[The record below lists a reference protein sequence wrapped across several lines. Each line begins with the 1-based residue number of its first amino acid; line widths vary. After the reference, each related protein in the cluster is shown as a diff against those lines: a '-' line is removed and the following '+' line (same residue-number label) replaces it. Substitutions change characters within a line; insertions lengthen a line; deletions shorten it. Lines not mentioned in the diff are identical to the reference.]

1 MLSERDTFIDI
12 LTPIILL
19 NDPLNIDIYKF
30 ITENITSENI
40 KKIFTLDKI
49 EWIDN
54 TRISIIKQL
63 NMLADR
69 FFNNEYQ
76 SDDKINKMFTYF
88 KKK

>member
-19 NDPLNIDIYKF
+19 NDHLNIDIYKF

-76 SDDKINKMFTYF
+76 SDDKINKMFT
-88 KKK
+88 

>member
-19 NDPLNIDIYKF
+19 NDHLNIDIYKF

-76 SDDKINKMFTYF
+76 SDDKINEQI
-88 KKK
+88 

>member
-19 NDPLNIDIYKF
+19 NDHLNIDIYKF